1 MQSADVRTEGAGE
14 RRVSRRPPPGCRIA
28 GRVVRV
34 KSPEAD
40 LKAQYPKVFSI
51 SVAISCVL
59 HIVVAVAFP
68 TFRFRTP
75 TVRKHPAVIL
85 MEDIPETRQVNR
97 PALLRPVVPI
107 EVEGADVPEDV
118 TTGFAEVGL
127 GRIAVHITPPSSA
140 ALTATPLEK
149 EAREGIYNIR
159 FVERKPELLKE
170 VKPEYPRAAREAGLE
185 GVVLVEF
192 TVGKDGRV
200 KDAMVMEGH
209 ELFRKP
215 SLEALSG
222 FRFNPGRQNER
233 FVEVRMF
240 IFMRFQLNSRF

>member
-1 MQSADVRTEGAGE
+1 MEPADARTERSGE
-14 RRVSRRPPPGCRIA
+14 RRAPRRPPPGSWIT
-28 GRVVRV
+28 GRVVCV

-51 SVAISCVL
+51 SIAISCVL
-59 HIVVAVAFP
+59 HIAVAVAFP
-68 TFRFRTP
+68 AFQFRTP
-75 TVRKHPAVIL
+75 TVRKRPVVIL
-85 MEDIPETRQVNR
+85 MEDIPETRQIKRPPLSR
-97 PALLRPVVPI
+97 PAVPI
-107 EVEGADVPEDV
+107 EVEGKDVPEDV
-118 TTGFAEVGL
+118 ATGSAEVGL
-127 GRIAVHITPPSSA
+127 GQIAIHLTPPSSTV
-140 ALTATPLEK
+140 LTAAPLEE
-149 EAREGIYNIR
+149 EAREEIYNIR
-159 FVERKPELLKE
+159 FVEKKPELLKQ
-170 VKPEYPRAAREAGLE
+170 VKPEYPQAAREAGLE

-200 KDAMVMEGH
+200 KDARVMEGH
-209 ELFRKP
+209 AWFRKP